1 MPCFS
6 YFWSPARAGSWR
18 RVQGAPWWWGKVLGS
33 HPRCGGSAVLWDKY
47 VVAPCLG
54 ALRISGVDVLVF
66 HLFVSTL
73 SCLCVSPWLLKTY
86 WHLPVFALSS
96 VRGCCWNLVQ
106 PTLLQICWPRLCV
119 PVNLVRSFWY
129 GPSAF
134 WSMLSSPCY
143 HWPPRTPQ
151 RGQSQDPSALDA
163 SLNLSNTHSP
173 LSQLWKEKSELHWNL
188 NPSHLCFPMTLQ
200 PPPPPHPAGQ
210 ENGGEGLSF
219 TGQPMAWPCLAPER
233 GANPLSQSCLAVGTA
248 LALRN
253 PLLEFRSWN
262 YSFLWISSVFLL
274 IPNLREPLW
283 KPGSRVSCLRTP
295 HDGQATSS
303 IELILLSL

>member
-1 MPCFS
+1 MPWCS
-6 YFWSPARAGSWR
+6 ADFWGGCAR
-18 RVQGAPWWWGKVLGS
+18 VP
-33 HPRCGGSAVLWDKY
+33 
-47 VVAPCLG
+47 
-54 ALRISGVDVLVF
+54 
-66 HLFVSTL
+66 
-73 SCLCVSPWLLKTY
+73 
-86 WHLPVFALSS
+86 S
-96 VRGCCWNLVQ
+96 VRQHPVLSVCLSLALED
-106 PTLLQICWPRLCV
+106 LLAPPSLCPILSPRMLLESRSAHPSADLLASALC
-119 PVNLVRSFWY
+119 PGNRGLSANLVRSFWY